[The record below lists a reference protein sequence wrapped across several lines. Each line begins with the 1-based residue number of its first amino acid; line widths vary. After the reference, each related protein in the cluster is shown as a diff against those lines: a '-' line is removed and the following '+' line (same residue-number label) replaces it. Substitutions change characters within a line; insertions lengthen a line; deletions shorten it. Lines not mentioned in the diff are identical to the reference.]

1 MENDLRLDV
10 GSRYTTALL
19 VFFIAHIFFGV
30 RVHLRQARYT
40 HIADMAFSVALKH
53 PSLQNRDCEL
63 AGVHCFRLG
72 DGDAGPGTNS
82 PRERV
87 PSPNTL
93 GYSCASPQGFV
104 KSYQALAI
112 CRAILGFC
120 GAGMTSPRLMPFPDL
135 NVA

>member
-1 MENDLRLDV
+1 MEQDLRLDV

-30 RVHLRQARYT
+30 RLHLCLSRYT
-40 HIADMAFSVALKH
+40 HMTDGALAVALKH

-63 AGVHCFRLG
+63 ASLHCFRLG
-72 DGDAGPGTNS
+72 NRDAGPGTNS
-82 PRERV
+82 LHERV
-87 PSPNTL
+87 ASPKTPR
-93 GYSCASPQGFV
+93 YSRIPPQGFV

-120 GAGMTSPRLMPFPDL
+120 GAGKTSPSLVTFPDL
-135 NVA
+135 KVS

>member
-1 MENDLRLDV
+1 MEEDLRLDV

-30 RVHLRQARYT
+30 GFHFHQSRFT

-53 PSLQNRDCEL
+53 PSLQDRDCEL
-63 AGVHCFRLG
+63 ASVHCFRLG
-72 DGDAGPGTNS
+72 HSNAGSGTNS
-82 PRERV
+82 PNKRV
-87 PSPNTL
+87 ALPKTL
-93 GYSCASPQGFV
+93 GYSRALPQGFV

-120 GAGMTSPRLMPFPDL
+120 GAGTIFPRLMAFPDL
-135 NVA
+135 NVS